1 MEIVRKHDLQKEKAI
16 EKINLFLEELMKRE
30 FPGGVTIERPTKEWI
45 GDRMKFSFQAKKGFF
60 GTTISGS
67 VDVTE
72 ENVCF
77 LADLPPIVTMA
88 VPEEKIVQTINSQFD
103 LLFADS
109 NTA

>member
-1 MEIVRKHDLQKEKAI
+1 MEIVHKHGIQKEKAI
-16 EKINLFLEELMKRE
+16 EKVNSFLEELMKRE
-30 FPGGVTIERPTKEWI
+30 FPGGVTIEQPIKEWM
-45 GDRMKFSFQAKKGFF
+45 GDQMKFSFQAKKGFF

-72 ENVCF
+72 EHVCF

-103 LLFADS
+103 LLFTDS
-109 NTA
+109 GTA